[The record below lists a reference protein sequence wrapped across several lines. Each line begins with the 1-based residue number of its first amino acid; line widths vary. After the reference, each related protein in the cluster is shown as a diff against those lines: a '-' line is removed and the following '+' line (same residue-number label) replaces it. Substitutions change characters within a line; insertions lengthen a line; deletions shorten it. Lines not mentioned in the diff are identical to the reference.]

1 MDGLG
6 YKGGPGYLGG
16 FLASIMP
23 DRVAG
28 PAKLFL
34 LAALV
39 NGVGNGIFNVVFQLY
54 LQSMG
59 IGVASIGSI
68 FMMNAIGAFLLTI
81 PAGMLADRYGRKK
94 IIYLGF
100 LVVVVAMPLALTTR
114 NVGILMFSFLLIGL
128 SNATGAL
135 ISPVYASFFENGDM
149 DRAFGLNF
157 CLNIVAMSAGNLF
170 GHIPPRLVGGHG
182 LSQQSAYWAVAAM
195 GMAFFF
201 AQMPFYAL
209 SLRGYEDPARS
220 GNGFSLRSRKVVA
233 KFGLVAA
240 LMSLGGGVLFSLF
253 PLYVKLKF
261 GMESDALGNLFF
273 LSNFVSAAA
282 SIAAPRVSRRMGALN
297 SILLALGLVTLFYFM
312 IPSAPSFALLTV
324 VYIFRVGLVNMSSPL
339 ISSQFMQMVN
349 QEELGTA
356 NSLRMTAMN
365 GGQMVSPW
373 LGGQLME
380 NLSLDAPAYIGAAV
394 YALTTIAWYGLLR
407 GEKTFEERKL
417 EAAAL

>member
-1 MDGLG
+1 MDELG
-6 YKGGPGYLGG
+6 HKGGPGYLGG

-23 DRVAG
+23 DMVAG

-34 LAALV
+34 VAAVV

-100 LVVVVAMPLALTTR
+100 LVGMVAMPLVLTTR
-114 NVGILMFSFLLIGL
+114 NVGVLMFGFLLIGL

-135 ISPVYASFFENGDM
+135 INPVYASFFDNGDM

-170 GHIPPRLVGGHG
+170 GHIPPRLVGGYG

-201 AQMPFYAL
+201 AQMPFYVL
-209 SLRGYEDPARS
+209 SLRGYEDPAGS
-220 GNGFSLRSRKVVA
+220 GNGFSLRSRKVVV

-282 SIAAPRVSRRMGALN
+282 SIAAPRVSKRLGTPN
-297 SILLALGLVTLFYFM
+297 SIFLGLGLVTFFYSL
-312 IPSAPSFALLTV
+312 IPFAPSFPLLTLIYV
-324 VYIFRVGLVNMSSPL
+324 SRLGMINLASPL
-339 ISSQFMQMVN
+339 ISSQFMKMVY

-356 NSLRMTAMN
+356 NGLRMTAMN

-373 LGGQLME
+373 LGGRLME
-380 NLSLDAPAYIGAAV
+380 NVSLDTPAYVGAAV
-394 YALTTIAWYGLLR
+394 YALTTVAWFCLLR
-407 GEKTFEERKL
+407 GEKTIDEKQID
-417 EAAAL
+417 AVAV